1 MTGGTLVRSV
11 LAGMMSLATGITLIA
26 AKPETMQNL
35 QAAYSAESNARA
47 RYLAFAEKA
56 DAEGYG
62 TAASLFRAAARATQI
77 HVTKLAD
84 VVRELGGI
92 PHSGIQQAA
101 VRSTKENL
109 AASVSRDE
117 ERDIPYANFIR
128 TAQAEGVFAAV
139 SIFEYAQK
147 SQAQS
152 IHLFTEALQHVARMR
167 GAGQAYYVCSTSGFT
182 AATLDP
188 MHCMSGQYETVQ

>member
-11 LAGMMSLATGITLIA
+11 LAGMMSLAAGIPLIA

-35 QAAYSAESNARA
+35 QAAYNAESNAQA

-62 TAASLFRAAARATQI
+62 AATSLFRAAARATQI
-77 HVTKLAD
+77 HGTKLANLI
-84 VVRELGGI
+84 RELGDI
-92 PHSGIQQAA
+92 PHAGILQVA

-109 AASVSRDE
+109 AASVSGDE
-117 ERDIPYANFIR
+117 GRNIPYANFIK
-128 TAQAEGVFAAV
+128 TAQTEGVFAAV
-139 SIFEYAQK
+139 SVFEYAQK
-147 SQAQS
+147 GQAQS
-152 IHLFTEALQHVARMR
+152 IYLFTDALQHLARMR
-167 GAGQAYYVCSTSGFT
+167 GAGRAYYVCSTSGFT

-188 MHCMSGQYETVQ
+188 LHCMSGQYETVQ